1 MTPVSRRITP
11 RTRAVV
17 LSVVLL
23 ALVGAAGFFLS
34 AFFAPNPFE
43 GEQVFYVSKGQN
55 FPAIVDSLESRGL
68 IRSRE
73 LFVFVARVVGG
84 MNRLQVGKYTFAGG
98 TSNYDLYTSIRTGRD
113 NDLIQVTVPEG
124 LRAKSQARL
133 FARALGIDTAR
144 FMSLVN
150 DRAFIADLGIG
161 ENSLEGYLLP
171 DTYAFSWQ
179 QDEAE
184 VIERMVAQFKEFY
197 GDSLVDRQQAMGWS
211 ARQVLTLASIVEAES
226 RLDAE
231 RPIIAGV
238 YLNRLRKGMKLEAD
252 PTIQYVL
259 EGGPR
264 RLYYTDLKINS
275 PYNTYRNAG
284 LPPGPINNAGRA
296 SIRAVL
302 FPARHN
308 YIFFVADG
316 QGGHRFARNYTEHQA
331 NVRMYRKAR
340 RAAAAKSGPS
350 TGLATTPS

>member
-1 MTPVSRRITP
+1 MTPVSRKISR
-11 RTRAVV
+11 RTRAIVV
-17 LSVVLL
+17 SVLL
-23 ALVGAAGFFLS
+23 LAIVGGAGFFFS
-34 AFFAPNPFE
+34 AFFGANPFD
-43 GEQVFYVSKGQN
+43 GQQVIYVSKGQN

-73 LFVFVARVVGG
+73 LFVFVARIVGG
-84 MNRLQVGKYTFAGG
+84 MNRLQVGRYTFVGG
-98 TSNYDLYTSIRTGRD
+98 ISNYDLYTSIRTGRD
-113 NDLIQVTVPEG
+113 NDIIQVTVPEG

-133 FARALGIDTAR
+133 YARVLGIDTAR
-144 FMSLVN
+144 FMSLVY
-150 DRAFIADLGIG
+150 DRTFIADLGIG
-161 ENSLEGYLLP
+161 ESSLEGYLLP
-171 DTYAFSWQ
+171 DTYGFYWQ

-184 VIERMVAQFKEFY
+184 VIERMVEQFKGFY
-197 GDSLVDRQQAMGWS
+197 ADSLVDRQQAMGWS

-226 RLDAE
+226 RLDSE

-259 EGGPR
+259 DGGPR
-264 RLYYTDLKINS
+264 RLYYSDLKINS

-308 YIFFVADG
+308 YVFFVADG
-316 QGGHRFARNYTEHQA
+316 QGGHRFARTYSEHQA
-331 NVRMYRKAR
+331 NVRLYRKAR
-340 RAAAAKSGPS
+340 RAAARSGVS
-350 TGLATTPS
+350 AGLATTPS